1 MTANTTAKN
10 PPIVGRAML
19 VNVHIGIWQ
28 ARKHDK
34 KVTRTVNESIAR
46 NATAGRYHKRLFG
59 GVITSHSALVTAGQ
73 NARRTHY
80 ANTLPWGDDGW
91 RLLPT
96 TNYFEYTK
104 ILRKIIEDFE
114 GMRDRFLQDY
124 ERLVEEARESLNGMY
139 NPDDYPAA
147 HEVHDKFHIEIQF
160 APLPVTDDFRLSLPK
175 DEMDNIAKGMKD
187 RAAEAMQEAV
197 KDAWTRL
204 GDAVS
209 DLRPRLED
217 GKHMRS
223 TMIKRVSDVAEVL
236 GRLNITNDPALE
248 KTRKQVLRDLAT
260 LDIDNLRDDEN
271 IRKDA
276 AKKADDILKSMKSVY
291 TPAS

>member
-1 MTANTTAKN
+1 MTNNTAPKD
-10 PPIVGRAML
+10 PPIIGRAML

-34 KVTRTVNESIAR
+34 KVTRTVNEDIAR
-46 NATAGRYHKRLFG
+46 NASAGRYHKRLFG
-59 GVITSHSALVTAGQ
+59 GAITSHSALVTAGQ

-80 ANTLPWGDDGW
+80 TNTLPWGDDGW